1 MKQHPQDYDKFVG
14 IKQNNGKYKYRF
26 TTTKEAMQAAYEDAL
41 KRKHIKIYER
51 YAFSIKPSFIEVHRL
66 PYGFFCVGMSD
77 EIIKICEDPK
87 SIKLDNALF
96 WLANPK
102 KMKYARSRGIFSD
115 VPKKLLNSK
124 LCMDNKLRGMGK
136 VMFDV

>member
-1 MKQHPQDYDKFVG
+1 
-14 IKQNNGKYKYRF
+14 
-26 TTTKEAMQAAYEDAL
+26 
-41 KRKHIKIYER
+41 
-51 YAFSIKPSFIEVHRL
+51 
-66 PYGFFCVGMSD
+66 MSD

-124 LCMDNKLRGMGK
+124 LCMDNKLRGMDSCAGNITTQYYFK
-136 VMFDV
+136 KLSSNFIT